1 MNLLSFKT
9 LNYDSFSASVKNC
22 LSPKTRKISSYHI
35 NSNINIIKSN
45 LKLYNQKL
53 LEHRNKNIEIIET
66 NSRFKKYMDK
76 YYTYKKYIKAKEK
89 HKIKKRAK
97 SNIDIL
103 LNTYI
108 KKGYKRPNLEK
119 NIFHVNPLNDKG
131 KTIKKYFDE
140 YIRTK
145 NKLVDAKEKNFFYLN
160 KLKDC
165 IKLQKYKN
173 NNNMLLELNIS
184 NPNNEKIKGINYN
197 LSNLVLK
204 RYFNNINNKQCLSE
218 NDKDISQDENFLK
231 LNEYEQNNIKLLIK
245 ENKEIKRYKAFI
257 DKALKNKKYF
267 NTIDSDEID
276 LSKRKEIKEI
286 NNDLSSIN
294 INIKNDSNKKENL
307 LRKKYLT
314 KKLSLT
320 LSNHNSNFKQIY
332 ENNYYNKYPTRKS
345 NYIGLNMKT
354 FSQKDINLNTKI
366 SNKKY
371 SFSKENQNYLNIL
384 KTYTN
389 KNIPKLNKEKSL
401 NYLFNNLNAKNT
413 LDQHYINEYKKYFS
427 RNKNMSEADL
437 DEFIKRNYEPK
448 DFYNLVSTVDDIIKN
463 ADIEDKC
470 RKNYTKIGKVE
481 KIKKFLDEEKK
492 QDLYINHLLQ
502 NFINAKY
509 GKFKLYE
516 YK

>member
-22 LSPKTRKISSYHI
+22 LSPKTRKISLYHI

-245 ENKEIKRYKAFI
+245 ENKEIKIF
-257 DKALKNKKYF
+257 
-267 NTIDSDEID
+267 
-276 LSKRKEIKEI
+276 
-286 NNDLSSIN
+286 
-294 INIKNDSNKKENL
+294 
-307 LRKKYLT
+307 
-314 KKLSLT
+314 
-320 LSNHNSNFKQIY
+320 
-332 ENNYYNKYPTRKS
+332 
-345 NYIGLNMKT
+345 
-354 FSQKDINLNTKI
+354 
-366 SNKKY
+366 
-371 SFSKENQNYLNIL
+371 
-384 KTYTN
+384 
-389 KNIPKLNKEKSL
+389 
-401 NYLFNNLNAKNT
+401 
-413 LDQHYINEYKKYFS
+413 
-427 RNKNMSEADL
+427 
-437 DEFIKRNYEPK
+437 
-448 DFYNLVSTVDDIIKN
+448 
-463 ADIEDKC
+463 
-470 RKNYTKIGKVE
+470 
-481 KIKKFLDEEKK
+481 
-492 QDLYINHLLQ
+492 
-502 NFINAKY
+502 
-509 GKFKLYE
+509 
-516 YK
+516 